1 MSSESDLPLKGI
13 RVVDYTHFLA
23 GPYAARCL
31 SAFGAEVIKV
41 ESPNGDAARG
51 LPYTAKGR
59 SGFFLQQNVGKY
71 GICVDAKKPDGLK
84 LLHKLVSSADVFI
97 ENFRP
102 GALDRLGLGY
112 KQLSEINPG
121 LIYCSLS
128 AYGHT
133 GEKSRKPGFGLIAE
147 AMSGAMAQVGRPG
160 EAPPLLRMPI
170 ADTFTGVHGVAGIC
184 AALYGRTRSGRG
196 KHIDLALY
204 DCMVAMHDHA
214 LQRYTMSD
222 GSDIPEQAGTQFPG
236 LTIYGSFAAKDGY
249 LVIAAQ
255 VDEGWAVLARLIGG
269 DELSDDPRF
278 RLARDRNQNREV
290 AVKIVDEWVRSQP
303 SRDDCIA
310 QLEAVGVA
318 CAPIQTAAEVI
329 QDEHLDQ
336 RHMFVEQKQGE
347 LGKVRLPGTPFRA
360 SSYRGEESL
369 PAPSRGEHNRKIAE
383 NLGYGPEDIDRL
395 IDEGVLR
402 DG

>member
-1 MSSESDLPLKGI
+1 MPLESELPLKGI

-31 SAFGAEVIKV
+31 SAFGADVIKV

-51 LPYTAKGR
+51 LPYTVKGH

-71 GICVDAKKPDGLK
+71 GVCVDAKKPDGLK
-84 LLHKLVSSADVFI
+84 LLHRLVSSADVFI

-112 KQLSEINPG
+112 RQLSEINPG

-133 GEKSRKPGFGLIAE
+133 GEKSTKPGFGLIAE

-170 ADTFTGVHGVAGIC
+170 ADTLTGVHGVAAIC

-214 LQRYTMSD
+214 LQRYVMSN
-222 GSDIPEQAGTQFPG
+222 GSDVPEQADTQFPG

-255 VDEGWAVLARLIGG
+255 VDEAWAMLARLIGG
-269 DELSDDPRF
+269 DELSGDPRF
-278 RLARDRNQNREV
+278 RLARDRNRNRE
-290 AVKIVDEWVRSQP
+290 AAIKIVDEWVRSRP
-303 SRDDCIA
+303 SRDSCIA
-310 QLEAVGVA
+310 RLEAAGIA
-318 CAPIQTAAEVI
+318 CAPVQTAAEVL
-329 QDEHLDQ
+329 QDKHLDQ
-336 RHMFVEQKQGE
+336 RHMFVEQLQGE
-347 LGKVRLPGTPFRA
+347 LGRVRLPGTPFRA
-360 SSYRGEESL
+360 SGYGGEESQ
-369 PAPSRGEHNRKIAE
+369 PAPSRGQHNRAIAE
-383 NLGYGPEDIDRL
+383 ALGYTSEDIDRL
-395 IDEGVLR
+395 IDEGVLC